1 MKVIQSHV
9 GIKQQKKPGG
19 LTLMDLGN
27 RKKYHRDEEIGFLES
42 ASRQDTIIEK
52 IKVSLDEMDPGS
64 KKRSNPAAL
73 SQFNQFPSQF
83 WPAGKYLK
91 ESHQPRRTRAGA
103 DEISTVYIVA

>member
-1 MKVIQSHV
+1 MTSK
-9 GIKQQKKPGG
+9 
-19 LTLMDLGN
+19 TLGDG
-27 RKKYHRDEEIGFLES
+27 KKYHRDTENGFLES
-42 ASRQDTIIEK
+42 ASRFSLWNSRQDTLMYIVISLHRIEK
-52 IKVSLDEMDPGS
+52 RKASLDEMDTGS
-64 KKRSNPAAL
+64 EKRSNPAAL

>member
-1 MKVIQSHV
+1 MLASSNK
-9 GIKQQKKPGG
+9 KKPGG
-19 LTLMDLGN
+19 LTSKALGDG
-27 RKKYHRDEEIGFLES
+27 KKNHRDEEIGFLES
-42 ASRQDTIIEK
+42 ASRQDTLIEK
-52 IKVSLDEMDPGS
+52 RKDSLYEMDPGS
-64 KKRSNPAAL
+64 EKRSNPAAL